1 MWIRR
6 CGVLWLEPR
15 ELSHFDLLELLAGKT
30 GVVSA
35 MQWFAHAPQLD
46 TPCPVD
52 AADMAL
58 LGALSPSDWVE
69 ADGVQDQHGA
79 DRLQALLRA
88 GLVIG
93 QGKAWAMQG
102 KRDELLRDQHWY
114 GLAAQW
120 HANSRWQGL
129 DAASEVVQ
137 EGIHTSD
144 GLRAR
149 YGAPPSELV
158 SRNNPSERVA
168 LPSCPSEAFDELLD
182 RRNTCRNF
190 DTNAALPKVMLA
202 QMLSRVFGARGRVH
216 AADDFEVLKKT
227 SPSGGAL
234 HPTEAYLIVQRVE
247 GIAPGLYHYHVGDHA
262 LEPLPRLSP
271 SPANAGEGR
280 GGVAWS
286 REDLQ
291 TFARLAVAGQHWFS
305 DAPVLVVMAP
315 RFARNFWKYR
325 NHTKT
330 YRTVILDIGHLSQTL
345 YLSATDLGLG
355 AFITAAINEV
365 DIERAFG
372 LTGFVDGPLAVCGFG
387 ARGDAMVTSEF
398 DPNRKVWPRKR

>member
-1 MWIRR
+1 MQIRR

-15 ELSHFDLLELLAGKT
+15 EVAHFDLGELLAGNT

-35 MQWFAHAPQLD
+35 MRWFAHGPQQEGPL
-46 TPCPVD
+46 PVD
-52 AADMAL
+52 AADVAL
-58 LGALSPSDWVE
+58 LGTLSPSDWIDAAPLRE
-69 ADGVQDQHGA
+69 RHGA
-79 DRLQALLRA
+79 ARVRSLMQA
-88 GLVIG
+88 GLIVG
-93 QGKAWAMQG
+93 RGKTWASQ
-102 KRDELLRDQHWY
+102 RELDERFREQHWY
-114 GLAAQW
+114 GLAAVW

-129 DAASEVVQ
+129 DAAREVAE
-137 EGIHTSD
+137 EGIDTSD
-144 GLRAR
+144 GLRKR
-149 YGAPPSELV
+149 YGAPPPELIARADA
-158 SRNNPSERVA
+158 SHRIT
-168 LPSCPSEAFDELLD
+168 LPSPPVDALDDLLD
-182 RRNTCRNF
+182 RRSTCRNF
-190 DTNAALPKVMLA
+190 DTTAMLPKDVFA
-202 QMLSRVFGARGRVH
+202 QMLARVFGKRGDVH

-247 GIAPGLYHYHVGDHA
+247 GISPGLYHYHVGDHA
-262 LEPLPRLSP
+262 LEPLPSP
-271 SPANAGEGR
+271 DDLNA
-280 GGVAWS
+280 
-286 REDLQ
+286 
-291 TFARLAVAGQHWFS
+291 FARLAVAGQHWFS
-305 DAPVLVVMAP
+305 DAPVLVIMAP

-325 NHTKT
+325 NHAKT

-398 DPNRKVWPRKR
+398 DPNRKVWSRKE